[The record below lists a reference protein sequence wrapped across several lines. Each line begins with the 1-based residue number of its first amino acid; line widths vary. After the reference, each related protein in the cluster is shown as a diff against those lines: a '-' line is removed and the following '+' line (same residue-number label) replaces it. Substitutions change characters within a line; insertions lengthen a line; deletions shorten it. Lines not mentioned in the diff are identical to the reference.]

1 VVSGEEAILMSN
13 GVTIVIPVWNGREL
27 LVRLLE
33 KLRAQTYPIAEVLAV
48 DNGSTDGAPEAAEQQ
63 GARLLRLGS
72 NQGFASAVNHGVEAC
87 RTELVALVNSDVE
100 PEPDWLARL
109 VAALESPEVWFA
121 TGKTLSASQRN
132 RIDGTYDLL
141 SRAACAWRVGN
152 GRLDGPEFS
161 QPRPIA
167 MAPATAAVFRTEL
180 FRRVGP
186 LDTAFES
193 YLEDVDFG
201 LRCELEGLGGAYVP
215 EAVAYHWGSASLGKW
230 SPETVRLI
238 SRNQVYLVRKH
249 YPFRQFWWP
258 ILVGQLLWG
267 FLAMRH
273 GTGWAFAQ
281 GKLAAAA
288 RPLPYRS
295 SASPRVAKILQDSE
309 LQIRETQRRTGFDFY
324 WRVYFLLTCAKWES

>member
-1 VVSGEEAILMSN
+1 VG
-13 GVTIVIPVWNGREL
+13 L
-27 LVRLLE
+27 LV
-33 KLRAQTYPIAEVLAV
+33 KLRAQTYPITEVLAV
-48 DNGSTDGAPEAAEQQ
+48 DNGSEDGAAEAAEQH
-63 GARLLRLGS
+63 GVRVLRLGS
-72 NQGFASAVNHGVEAC
+72 NHGFASAANQGIEAC

-100 PEPDWLARL
+100 PEPDWLGRL
-109 VAALESPEVWFA
+109 VGALDSAEVWFA

-167 MAPATAAVFRTEL
+167 MVPATAALFRTEL

-186 LDTAFES
+186 FDTAFES

-201 LRCELEGLGGAYVP
+201 LRCALEGLRGAYVP

-230 SPETVRLI
+230 SPEIVRLI
-238 SRNQVYLVRKH
+238 ARNQVYLALKH
-249 YPFRQFWWP
+249 FPLRQFWWP
-258 ILVGQLLWG
+258 ILVGQFLWG
-267 FLAMRH
+267 LVALRH
-273 GTGWAFAQ
+273 GTGWAFVR

-288 RPLPYRS
+288 QPRPSRS
-295 SASPRVAKILQDSE
+295 GASPRLTKILQDSE
-309 LQIRETQRRTGFDFY
+309 LQIREAQRRAGFDFY

>member
-1 VVSGEEAILMSN
+1 MSSP
-13 GVTIVIPVWNGREL
+13 GVTIVIPVWNRREL
-27 LVRLLE
+27 LLGLLE
-33 KLRAQTYPIAEVLAV
+33 KLRAQAYPIAEILAV
-48 DNGSTDGAPEAAEQQ
+48 DNGSSDGAAEAAEQQ
-63 GARLLRLGS
+63 GARVLRLGS

-87 RTELVALVNSDVE
+87 RTDLLALVNSDVE

-109 VAALESPEVWFA
+109 VAALDSPEVWFA
-121 TGKTLSASQRN
+121 TGKTLSATQPN

-161 QPRPIA
+161 QARPIA
-167 MAPATAAVFRTEL
+167 MAPATAALFRTEL

-201 LRCELEGLGGAYVP
+201 LRCAQEGLRGAYVP

-230 SPETVRLI
+230 SPAMVRLI
-238 SRNQVYLVRKH
+238 ARNQVYLVLKH
-249 YPFRQFWWP
+249 YSFRQFWWP

-267 FLAMRH
+267 LVALRH
-273 GTGWAFAQ
+273 GTGWAFVT
-281 GKLAAAA
+281 GKLAAATQP
-288 RPLPYRS
+288 RPS
-295 SASPRVAKILQDSE
+295 WGGASPRLAQILQDSE
-309 LQIRETQRRTGFDFY
+309 LQICEAQRRIGFDFY